1 VLHMQSTNTQQ
12 ALTEDNPQYHISLMS
27 LSFCPLTPA
36 SVTICHLIIL
46 FRGVKTDHI
55 DSSRLWPYGLRS
67 PPPNLFFWMAR
78 WCWWCWWLVISL
90 PQPFSHSCI
99 NAGWR
104 GDPPDSCPLWSELGR
119 QQHSRWGGGLGG
131 SLPLARGTEDGEQML
146 RMGRRD
152 LSGMWYTLYRLDS
165 RVRGR
170 GSDENKATE
179 TGEGKTDQENTRQR
193 LFLLLLLC

>member
-1 VLHMQSTNTQQ
+1 MQSTNTQQ

-27 LSFCPLTPA
+27 LNSCEHH
-36 SVTICHLIIL
+36 HLSS
-46 FRGVKTDHI
+46 DHSI
-55 DSSRLWPYGLRS
+55 SWGKNRPHRFLQA
-67 PPPNLFFWMAR
+67 PNLLFWMAR

-104 GDPPDSCPLWSELGR
+104 GDPSDSCPLWSELGR
-119 QQHSRWGGGLGG
+119 QQHSRWGRGLGG

-170 GSDENKATE
+170 GSDENKATK